1 MIGKLSICYK
11 ENRKLKRKKR
21 AKMIEKRLLWGLI
34 LFTCSVS
41 AQIKGVV
48 KDSLTGKPI
57 PYVNIWVE
65 NENIGSTSEENGTFL
80 INTNAKGKRLIFST
94 LGYEKKII
102 LASEASEVNLK
113 LTAYSLDEVVISK
126 SIGTKSVEIGKSKTE
141 IYQAFDNG
149 PKIDTK
155 FFPYLASYKKT
166 KYLKQVSIYTDSR
179 IESAIIKIHFYT
191 VDSNG
196 FPGEELMDKDF
207 VVTVKKGTR
216 VNRFDLTNF
225 NLKFPKNGLFVG
237 FEKLMIEKNK
247 TEKTITDSNTNITQ
261 IQKTYFP
268 FVLYNYVEREF
279 LYTFSGGKW
288 ERQGNQNKSDTA
300 EKMMINEPVIT
311 LILSN

>member
-1 MIGKLSICYK
+1 
-11 ENRKLKRKKR
+11 
-21 AKMIEKRLLWGLI
+21 MIEKRLFLALI
-34 LFTCSVS
+34 LVGFSLS

-57 PYVNIWVE
+57 SFVNIWVE
-65 NENIGSTSEENGTFL
+65 NENIGSTSEENGTFF
-80 INTNAKGKRLIFST
+80 INTTTNGKKLIFST

-102 LASEASEVNLK
+102 KASQVAEVYLK
-113 LTAYSLDEVVISK
+113 PTSYTLDEVVISK
-126 SIGTKSVEIGKSKTE
+126 SIGSKTVEIGKSKTE

-166 KYLKQVSIYTDSR
+166 RYLKQVSIYTDSR
-179 IESAIIKIHFYT
+179 IEDAIIKIHFYT

-196 FPGEELMDKDF
+196 FPAAEILDKDF

-216 VNRFDLTNF
+216 TNWFDLTKL

-237 FEKLMIEKNK
+237 FEKLLIEKNK
-247 TEKTITDSNTNITQ
+247 TEKSITDLNTNITQ
-261 IQKTYFP
+261 IQKTYYP
-268 FVLYNYVEREF
+268 FILYNYVEREL
-279 LYTFSGGKW
+279 LYTFPGGKW
-288 ERQGNQNKSDTA
+288 NRQAKLDKNGSSS
-300 EKMMINEPVIT
+300 KMMINEPVIT

>member
-1 MIGKLSICYK
+1 M
-11 ENRKLKRKKR
+11 
-21 AKMIEKRLLWGLI
+21 MEKRLFSALVLI
-34 LFTCSVS
+34 TFSVS

-48 KDSLTGKPI
+48 KDSLSGKPI
-57 PYVNIWVE
+57 PFVNIWVQ

-80 INTNAKGKRLIFST
+80 INTTENGKKLIFST

-102 LASEASEVNLK
+102 KASQASEVNLK
-113 LTAYSLDEVVISK
+113 PMAYNLEEVVVSK
-126 SIGTKSVEIGKSKTE
+126 SIGTKSVEIGKTKNE
-141 IYQAFDNG
+141 MYQAFDNG

-155 FFPYLASYKKT
+155 FFPYISSYKKT
-166 KYLKQVSIYTDSR
+166 KYVKQVSIYTDSR
-179 IESAIIKIHFYT
+179 IENSIIKIHFYT

-196 FPGEELMDKDF
+196 FPAEELLDKDF

-216 VNRFDLTNF
+216 VNRFDVTKF

-261 IQKTYFP
+261 VQKTYFP

-288 ERQGNQNKSDTA
+288 NRQTNQDEKGSSK
-300 EKMMINEPVIT
+300 KMMINEPVIT

>member
-1 MIGKLSICYK
+1 MT
-11 ENRKLKRKKR
+11 
-21 AKMIEKRLLWGLI
+21 EKRLLLA
-34 LFTCSVS
+34 LVLVTFSLS
-41 AQIKGVV
+41 AQIKGIV

-57 PYVNIWVE
+57 PYVNIWVQ
-65 NENIGSTSEENGTFL
+65 NENIGSTSEENGTFF
-80 INTNAKGKRLIFST
+80 INTTEKGKKLIFST

-102 LASEASEVNLK
+102 NASEASEVNLK
-113 LTAYSLDEVVISK
+113 LAAYLLNEVVISK
-126 SIGTKSVEIGKSKTE
+126 SIGTKTVEIGKNKNE
-141 IYQAFDNG
+141 MYQAFDNG

-155 FFPYLASYKKT
+155 YFPYLSSYKKT

-179 IESAIIKIHFYT
+179 IENAIIKIHFYN

-196 FPGEELMDKDF
+196 FPSEELLDKEF

-216 VNRFDLTNF
+216 INRFDLTAF

-237 FEKLMIEKNK
+237 FEKLLIENNK

-288 ERQGNQNKSDTA
+288 NRQTNQNENGSTG
-300 EKMMINEPVIT
+300 KMMINEPVIT

>member
-1 MIGKLSICYK
+1 MI
-11 ENRKLKRKKR
+11 
-21 AKMIEKRLLWGLI
+21 AKRLFLALA
-34 LFTCSVS
+34 LVTFSLS
-41 AQIKGVV
+41 AQIKGIV

-57 PYVNIWVE
+57 PYVNIWVQ
-65 NENIGSTSEENGTFL
+65 NENIGSTSEETGIFF
-80 INTNAKGKRLIFST
+80 INTTENGQKLIFST

-102 LASEASEVNLK
+102 NASEASEVNLK
-113 LTAYSLDEVVISK
+113 LAAYLLNEVVISK
-126 SIGTKSVEIGKSKTE
+126 SIGTKSVEIGKNKNE
-141 IYQAFDNG
+141 MYQAFDNG

-155 FFPYLASYKKT
+155 FFPYLPAYKKT

-179 IESAIIKIHFYT
+179 IENAIIKIHFYN

-196 FPGEELMDKDF
+196 FPAEELMEKDF

-216 VNRFDLTNF
+216 INRFDLTEL

-261 IQKTYFP
+261 VQKTYFP
-268 FVLYNYVEREF
+268 FVLYNYVERDF

-288 ERQGNQNKSDTA
+288 NRQSNQSENGLTG
-300 EKMMINEPVIT
+300 KMKINEPVIT

>member
-1 MIGKLSICYK
+1 MID
-11 ENRKLKRKKR
+11 
-21 AKMIEKRLLWGLI
+21 KRLFLWLV
-34 LFTCSVS
+34 LVTFSLS
-41 AQIKGVV
+41 AQIKGIV

-57 PYVNIWVE
+57 PYVNIWVQ
-65 NENIGSTSEENGTFL
+65 NENIGSTSEENGTFF
-80 INTNAKGKRLIFST
+80 INTTEKGKKLIFST

-102 LASEASEVNLK
+102 KASEASIVNLK
-113 LTAYSLDEVVISK
+113 VTAYSLNEVVISK
-126 SIGTKSVEIGKSKTE
+126 SIGTKTVEIGKNKNE
-141 IYQAFDNG
+141 MYQAFDNG

-155 FFPYLASYKKT
+155 FFPYLPSYKKT

-179 IESAIIKIHFYT
+179 IENAIIKIHFYN

-196 FPGEELMDKDF
+196 FPSEELLDKDF

-216 VNRFDLTNF
+216 INRFDLTAF
-225 NLKFPKNGLFVG
+225 NLKFPKKGLFEG
-237 FEKLMIEKNK
+237 FEKLMIENNK
-247 TEKTITDSNTNITQ
+247 TVKTITDSNTNITQ

-288 ERQGNQNKSDTA
+288 NRQSNLSENGLSA
-300 EKMMINEPVIT
+300 KMKINEPVIT

>member
-1 MIGKLSICYK
+1 MKNTAYFF
-11 ENRKLKRKKR
+11 
-21 AKMIEKRLLWGLI
+21 LL
-34 LFTCSVS
+34 FSCFVS

-65 NENIGSTSEENGTFL
+65 NENIGSTSEGNGTFF
-80 INTNAKGKRLIFST
+80 INTTAKNKKLIFST
-94 LGYEKKII
+94 LGFEKKII
-102 LASEASEVNLK
+102 KASEVSEVNLK
-113 LTAYSLDEVVISK
+113 PMAYSLDEVVISK
-126 SIGTKSVEIGKSKTE
+126 SIGTKKIEIGKTNSE

-155 FFPYLASYKKT
+155 FFPYFSSYKKT

-179 IESAIIKIHFYT
+179 IENAIIKIHFYT

-196 FPGEELMDKDF
+196 FPGEELLDKDF

-216 VNRFDLTNF
+216 INRFDLTEF

-237 FEKLMIEKNK
+237 FEKLMIEKNT
-247 TEKTITDSNTNITQ
+247 TEKTITDLNTNITQ
-261 IQKTYFP
+261 TQKTYFP
-268 FVLYNYVEREF
+268 FVLYNYVEKEF

-288 ERQGNQNKSDTA
+288 NRKTKQDDGDLSG
-300 EKMMINEPVIT
+300 KMMINEPAIN
-311 LILSN
+311 LILTN

>member
-1 MIGKLSICYK
+1 M
-11 ENRKLKRKKR
+11 
-21 AKMIEKRLLWGLI
+21 MEKRL
-34 LFTCSVS
+34 FSVLVLVTFSLS

-65 NENIGSTSEENGTFL
+65 NENIGSTSEENGAFF
-80 INTNAKGKRLIFST
+80 INTTGKGKKLIFST

-102 LASEASEVNLK
+102 KASQVSEVNLK
-113 LTAYSLDEVVISK
+113 PTAYSLDEVVISK
-126 SIGTKSVEIGKSKTE
+126 SIGTKSVEIGKTKNE

-155 FFPYLASYKKT
+155 FFPYLTFYKKT
-166 KYLKQVSIYTDSR
+166 KYLKQVTIYTDSR
-179 IESAIIKIHFYT
+179 IENAIIKIHFYA

-196 FPGEELMDKDF
+196 FPAEELLDKDF

-216 VNRFDLTNF
+216 INRFDLTKF

-237 FEKLMIEKNK
+237 FEKLLIEKNK
-247 TEKTITDSNTNITQ
+247 TEKSITDLNTNITQ
-261 IQKTYFP
+261 VQKTYFP
-268 FVLYNYVEREF
+268 FILYNYVEREF

-288 ERQGNQNKSDTA
+288 NRQANQNS

>member
-1 MIGKLSICYK
+1 MIDKSLF
-11 ENRKLKRKKR
+11 L
-21 AKMIEKRLLWGLI
+21 ALLFI
-34 LFTCSVS
+34 TCTVS

-57 PYVNIWVE
+57 SFVNIWVE
-65 NENIGSTSEENGTFL
+65 NENIGSTSEENGTFF
-80 INTNAKGKRLIFST
+80 INTTTNGKKLIFST

-102 LASEASEVNLK
+102 KASQVAEVYLK
-113 LTAYSLDEVVISK
+113 PTSYSLDEVVISK
-126 SIGTKSVEIGKSKTE
+126 SIGTKSVEIGKTKNE

-166 KYLKQVSIYTDSR
+166 RYLKQVSIYTDSR
-179 IESAIIKIHFYT
+179 IEDAIIKIHFYT

-196 FPGEELMDKDF
+196 FPTEELLDKDL

-216 VNRFDLTNF
+216 INRFDLTKL

-237 FEKLMIEKNK
+237 FEKLLIEKNK
-247 TEKTITDSNTNITQ
+247 TEKNITDLNTNITQ
-261 IQKTYFP
+261 IQKTYYP
-268 FVLYNYVEREF
+268 FILYNYVEREF
-279 LYTFSGGKW
+279 LYTFLGGKW
-288 ERQGNQNKSDTA
+288 NRQANQDENGSSK
-300 EKMMINEPVIT
+300 KMMINEPVIT

>member
-1 MIGKLSICYK
+1 MID
-11 ENRKLKRKKR
+11 
-21 AKMIEKRLLWGLI
+21 KRLFLWLV
-34 LFTCSVS
+34 LVTFSLS
-41 AQIKGVV
+41 AQIKGIV

-57 PYVNIWVE
+57 PYVNIWVQ
-65 NENIGSTSEENGTFL
+65 NENIGSTSEENGTFF
-80 INTNAKGKRLIFST
+80 INTTEKGKKLIFST

-102 LASEASEVNLK
+102 KASEASIVNLK
-113 LTAYSLDEVVISK
+113 VTAYSLNEVVISK
-126 SIGTKSVEIGKSKTE
+126 SIGTKSVEIGKTKNE
-141 IYQAFDNG
+141 MYQAFDNG

-155 FFPYLASYKKT
+155 FFPYLPSYKKT

-179 IESAIIKIHFYT
+179 IENAIIKIHFYN

-196 FPGEELMDKDF
+196 FPSEELLDKDF

-216 VNRFDLTNF
+216 INRFDLTAF

-247 TEKTITDSNTNITQ
+247 TEKTITDLNTKITQ
-261 IQKTYFP
+261 VQKTYFP

-288 ERQGNQNKSDTA
+288 NRQSNLSENGLSA
-300 EKMMINEPVIT
+300 KMKINEPVIT